1 MARAISFSLPVA
13 MGFEQVY
20 IPPLNNLDAL
30 PPYTETTEGGG
41 RIVIQMPRATIT
53 QYNLLIAEIDN
64 RGVIKREYVNVWRS
78 WERPI
83 VPERGKTEISAGANS
98 AIKYGSTS
106 YPYGGIEDH
115 ALYIVNDDG
124 TTIPN
129 RSWFMENVTYAKK
142 VFTFTG
148 DFAGEYED
156 VATARN
162 NYPETLYAPSRAGYI
177 FVGWKSPTGKI
188 VKAGEAVEDDLIDYL
203 NITLTAV
210 WKSEDLL
217 NTVTFYKKLPFVKY
231 SENVNYF
238 ETEEERET
246 FMADYRIAKIN
257 LVTPFYEGQGKF
269 YVSVENES
277 LSEVLSANYALVALK
292 EKYYFL
298 YVDSVKV
305 VQPNGDNETNTLEV
319 AFTVDEWQTNF
330 FKVIIGGT
338 EDGKIELP
346 TIANALVELTTDEKY
361 LSPLSIPA
369 VTPKISDGGMGI
381 RYHALGETD
390 YQIVVFCKISE
401 TGERKAFCSFPT
413 TLTIFQEDP
422 EAFNILTGGISIK
435 YMGDAYGPLQGEI
448 HSMEVTN
455 AVLVPTNI
463 LLPTPLPTIGGLAN
477 YSKSCVIS
485 DGSIN
490 INQDYLQVN
499 CYELSDGYFYNM
511 VSRTIRQGNL
521 SKSKNVILMNEN
533 IAIPCVYDYDYYKN
547 GVITVHI
554 ETTITSESFS
564 VKIYYKEDRTDIT
577 SIFSMPTTTN
587 ETQKNYLETE
597 KSRSLEKM
605 GGALSGLVGALG
617 IFGSAM
623 SGNVVGAITGGVSV
637 VQGAVS
643 RQAQLARE
651 KEELS
656 HPNISVRNSGTANAK
671 VSFVGQG
678 CAGLSFVSNPI
689 ENLQEFKNSIERYG
703 FKNNMVYDKV
713 TIKKGNFY
721 KINELEIVGAFGQ
734 EIADALKADFA
745 RGVRFV

>member
-1 MARAISFSLPVA
+1 MAKAASFSLPIA
-13 MGFEQVY
+13 RGFEQVY
-20 IPPLNNLDAL
+20 LPPRDNLDDL

-53 QYNLLIAEIDN
+53 QYNLLIAELDN
-64 RGVIKREYVNVWRS
+64 RGVIKREYVNVWIS
-78 WERPI
+78 WAKPI
-83 VPERGKTEISAGANS
+83 VPELGKTEISAGAR
-98 AIKYGSTS
+98 AVIKYGSTS
-106 YPYGGIEDH
+106 YPYGGIDDQ

-124 TTIPN
+124 TKMPN
-129 RSWFMENVTYAKK
+129 TSWFMENVTYAKK

-148 DFAGEYED
+148 DFASGYQD
-156 VATARN
+156 VATATN

-188 VKAGEAVEDDLIDYL
+188 VKAGEAVEDELIDYL

-277 LSEVLSANYALVALK
+277 LSEILSANYALVALQ

-330 FKVIIGGT
+330 FKVINGG
-338 EDGKIELP
+338 EYDGKIELP
-346 TIANALVELTTDEKY
+346 TISNALVELTTDENY

-369 VTPKISDGGMGI
+369 VTPKVSNGGMGI
-381 RYHALGETD
+381 RYRAFGEGD

-401 TGERKAFCSFPT
+401 TGERKAFCSMPT
-413 TLTIFQEDP
+413 TLTVFQRDP
-422 EAFNILTGGISIK
+422 EKFNTLTGGIKIK
-435 YMGDAYGPLQGEI
+435 YIGDGYGAKKNVI
-448 HSMEVTN
+448 NTMEVTN
-455 AVLVPTNI
+455 AALIPAGI
-463 LLPTPLPTIGGLAN
+463 LLSSPLPTIGGLGN
-477 YSKSCVIS
+477 YTKGCVIS

-490 INQDYLQVN
+490 IETPHLDAN
-499 CYELSDGYFYNM
+499 CYELSKGYFYSM
-511 VSRTIRQGNL
+511 VSRSIRQGNS
-521 SKSKNVILMNEN
+521 SKSNNVILMNEN
-533 IAIPCVYDYDYYKN
+533 TAIPCVYDYDYYKS
-547 GVITVHI
+547 GVITAHI
-554 ETTITSESFS
+554 ETTLTSESFS
-564 VKIYYKEDRTDIT
+564 VKIYYKEERTDIT

-587 ETQKNYLETE
+587 ETQRNYIETE

-605 GGALSGLVGALG
+605 GGALSGLVGVLG

-651 KEELS
+651 QEELS
-656 HPNISVRNSGTANAK
+656 HPNISVRNSGTDNAK

-678 CAGLSFVSNPI
+678 CCGLSFVSNPI
-689 ENLQEFKNSIERYG
+689 ENLQEFTNSIDRYG

-734 EIADALKADFA
+734 EIADTLKADFA